1 MTLEVELNDVL
12 RAARLDEKQRRAVS
26 RRLGWD
32 GLPPTT
38 LAAAGAGEGY
48 TRERV
53 RQLEQR
59 VLAHMERTRP
69 AVPLAAAALAAIH
82 THAPASR
89 GELTRTLMEAR
100 LTERPF
106 DPLGVLRACELAG
119 LDVGVV
125 ERSGVILRS
134 EQTVVADSA
143 SLVLRRLVSRDGA
156 ASVDAIAR
164 QLASSPQ
171 TMRDL
176 LEFRTDVTWLDDAHD
191 WLVLPVARTRV
202 TTGIRK
208 MLSIAST
215 LTLEEVEGG
224 LARQRSEVT
233 LPRAVLRA
241 LLATVSWLRLEVSSD
256 LVSPVRA
263 LDAQLLLSP
272 LERLLVDIFRA
283 AQGDVLPLERI
294 AESAMAKGM
303 KRTSVGVYLSRS
315 PIFKVVSRGRYALRG
330 PAAATPVLA

>member
-1 MTLEVELNDVL
+1 L
-12 RAARLDEKQRRAVS
+12 
-26 RRLGWD
+26 
-32 GLPPTT
+32 
-38 LAAAGAGEGY
+38 
-48 TRERV
+48 
-53 RQLEQR
+53 
-59 VLAHMERTRP
+59 
-69 AVPLAAAALAAIH
+69 PLAAAALAAIH

-89 GELTRTLMEAR
+89 GELTRTLMEAQ

-119 LDVGVV
+119 LDVAVV
-125 ERSGVILRS
+125 ERGGVILRND
-134 EQTVVADSA
+134 QTRAADGA

-156 ASVDAIAR
+156 ASVDAVAR

-171 TMRDL
+171 TTRDL
-176 LEFRTDVTWLDDAHD
+176 LEFRGDVTWLDDAHD

-241 LLATVSWLRLEVSSD
+241 LLATASWLRLEAGSD
-256 LVSPVRA
+256 LVSPVRP
-263 LDAQLLLSP
+263 LDAELLLSP

-283 AQGDVLPLERI
+283 QGDVLPLERI
-294 AESAMAKGM
+294 AESAIAKGM

-315 PIFKVVSRGRYALRG
+315 PIFQVVSRGRYALRG